1 MMSRIEQLISEIEEY
16 IDSCKFQALS
26 NSKIVVN
33 KEELEELLVELR
45 LRIPDEIKK
54 YQKIISQQDTI
65 LGEAQAQADAM
76 LEDAKKQADAAG
88 LCVADVVKVL
98 AFDEAALTVDVQP
111 ITRYPDEDTFQTKP
125 PVLAVPVATIYGGGF
140 VIRPVYKAGDIGVV
154 VYLDR
159 DSDAVI
165 AGGAEADPN
174 TERLHSG
181 DDAVFVGGIRTGGSS
196 ISGLPA
202 GSLSLGTS
210 DGGVY
215 LSISPSGID
224 IKGNVTITGDLT
236 VTGGVVNLN

>member
-1 MMSRIEQLISEIEEY
+1 MPRQNR
-16 IDSCKFQALS
+16 KQA
-26 NSKIVVN
+26 
-33 KEELEELLVELR
+33 
-45 LRIPDEIKK
+45 
-54 YQKIISQQDTI
+54 Y
-65 LGEAQAQADAM
+65 
-76 LEDAKKQADAAG
+76 EDAKKQADAAG

-111 ITRYPDEDTFQTKP
+111 ITRYPTKTLPDQP
-125 PVLAVPVATIYGGGF
+125 PVLAVPWLPSTGGGF
-140 VIRPVYKAGDIGVV
+140 VIRPATRPGTSAWWSTWTGTVTPLSLEVRRQTPTPSACT
-154 VYLDR
+154 
-159 DSDAVI
+159 A
-165 AGGAEADPN
+165 
-174 TERLHSG
+174 G
-181 DDAVFVGGIRTGGSS
+181 DDAVFVGGIRTGGNS